1 MQHKKRLFKTIA
13 ISLPFLF
20 FFLLEVL
27 LRAFGY
33 GKDYRLFIASEEQP
47 GYVVMNPVVS
57 EKYFSRKENATVG
70 YFEPFSS
77 KKGRNSCRIFVMGA
91 STAVGYPYFRNGS
104 FHRMV
109 EYLLQQTYPE
119 LDIEVINTS
128 LTGVNSYTLNDFAKK
143 IIQYEPDAILVYAGH
158 NEYYG
163 ALGAAATGLAGRWP
177 PVIKFT
183 IAMRQLRLWQ
193 LFAGLYQKMAG
204 SKKPVSL
211 QESLM
216 KRMAGEQLVP
226 FESPVFRAGLKQY
239 KSNLT
244 HMLRVFGA
252 AGIPVFMS
260 NVVSNEKDQRPLVSA
275 LRAQTDST
283 VFFRTFRK
291 TQKAFEAHDWDDVEK
306 HTRMLLQ
313 LDSTYA
319 GTYYLMGQMALKTAT
334 EEKAR
339 NYFMKARKYDHLR
352 FRAPDEISDM
362 IHGLCQNPGAYLVD
376 IENAFRSKSP
386 QGIVGRELMLEHL
399 HPNLE
404 GYALMAETFY
414 KAILEKEV
422 IKSPLRPILLP
433 ETWQQYPLTEVDT
446 LFGDY
451 EIQILK
457 ERWPFNEAIEVDTTN
472 RTLPEALAGAL
483 AVNQL
488 SWEQA
493 MEKLYQHYHQKNDFK
508 NTLRVAEAVIME
520 HPNQAPFYAKAG
532 SIALRLKLFHKGGDY
547 FQKAYN
553 LKPSPVYA
561 RFSALSL
568 VHQNKL
574 EQSLEFLA
582 KAARDGQSDTKA
594 ASLMNALESIAQME
608 NRLEQENT
616 NVQLLNQ
623 LAGIYYTVGLS
634 SKARALIDKALLL
647 EPANIGSV
655 RLLRQMDQPHR

>member
-1 MQHKKRLFKTIA
+1 MLNKNRLLKIIA
-13 ISLPFLF
+13 MSLPFLF
-20 FFLLEVL
+20 FLLLEVL
-27 LRAFGY
+27 LRVFGY
-33 GKDYRLFIASEEQP
+33 GQDYSLFIASKKQP
-47 GYVVMNPVVS
+47 GYVEMNPVVS

-70 YFEPFSS
+70 YFEAFSS
-77 KKGRNSCRIFVMGA
+77 KKGDNSFRIFVMGA

-128 LTGVNSYTLNDFAKK
+128 LTGINSYTLNDFAKK
-143 IIQYEPDAILVYAGH
+143 MIQYEPDAILVYAGH

-193 LFAGLYQKMAG
+193 LFAGLYQKMTS
-204 SKKPVSL
+204 SKSPVSL

-216 KRMAGEQLVP
+216 KRMAGAQLVP
-226 FESPVFRAGLKQY
+226 YDSPVFQAGLKQY

-244 HMLRVFGA
+244 DMLRVFGA
-252 AGIPVFMS
+252 AGIPVFIS

-275 LRAQTDST
+275 LQAQTDSAM
-283 VFFRTFRK
+283 FFRTFRK
-291 TQKAFEAHDWDDVEK
+291 AQQAFEAQALDDVNEY
-306 HTRMLLQ
+306 TRLLLQ
-313 LDSTYA
+313 WDSTYA
-319 GTYYLMGQMALKTAT
+319 GTYYLMAQMALKMAAP
-334 EEKAR
+334 EKAR
-339 NYFMKARKYDHLR
+339 NYFMKAREYDHLR
-352 FRAPDEISDM
+352 FRAPVAINRIIRE
-362 IHGLCQNPGAYLVD
+362 LCQDTDTYLVD
-376 IENAFRSKSP
+376 VENTFRSKSP
-386 QGIVGRELMLEHL
+386 QGIVGRELILEHL

-414 KAILEKEV
+414 KVILERE
-422 IKSPLRPILLP
+422 IIASPFRPISIP
-433 ETWQQYPLTEVDT
+433 EAWHQYPLTEVDT

-457 ERWPFNEAIEVDTTN
+457 ERWPFYEEIEVNTLN

-483 AVNQL
+483 AVKQL

-493 MEKLYQHYHQKNDFK
+493 MEKLYQYYYRKNDFK
-508 NTLRVAEAVIME
+508 NTLRVAEAVMME

-532 SIALRLKLFHKGGDY
+532 SIALRLKEFDKGGDY

-553 LKPSPVYA
+553 LKPSPEYA
-561 RFSALSL
+561 RYAALCL
-568 VHQNKL
+568 VRQNKL
-574 EQSLEFLA
+574 KQSLEFLE
-582 KAARDGQSDTKA
+582 KAARDRQSDSKTARLK
-594 ASLMNALESIAQME
+594 NALESIAQME
-608 NRLEQENT
+608 NRLKQENA

-623 LAGIYYTVGLS
+623 LAGVYYMIGRN

-655 RLLRQMDQPHR
+655 RLLQEIDQLHQ